1 MLATNGQELLLIEI
15 NGQKL
20 KELRGNRSLA
30 EIVEA
35 SERAFSDVALMKWE
49 KGKTQP
55 KTDNIKVLMKVYN
68 VKIEDIVK
76 PAELALS

>member
-1 MLATNGQELLLIEI
+1 
-15 NGQKL
+15 
-20 KELRGNRSLA
+20 LA

-49 KGKTQP
+49 KGKAQP
-55 KTDNIKVLMKVYN
+55 KTDNIKVLMRVYGC
-68 VKIEDIVK
+68 KIEDIVK

>member
-20 KELRGNRSLA
+20 KELRGKRSLA

-49 KGKTQP
+49 KGKAQP
-55 KTDNIKVLMKVYN
+55 KTDNIKVLMRVYGC
-68 VKIEDIVK
+68 KIEDIVK